1 MLRCGLMTLVL
12 AVVCSYAC
20 TAHAQYTDGQ
30 YGEKEGW
37 FDRWKRECRRNAM
50 WPEPFLQ
57 PDRNATLAPFA
68 VQIANGWRRQ
78 NLLSDYYFDEATH
91 QLNLAG
97 ETKIRYILTQMP
109 PSRRTIYVQQGLAAD
124 VTQAR
129 MHSVQRASS
138 RILPEGMM
146 AQIVESNLPNDGWPA
161 EDVDAVTRKYDSS
174 RPDPRLPPG
183 GISSGG
189 SGGGGYDSSSIK

>member
-1 MLRCGLMTLVL
+1 MLRCGFVTLVL
-12 AVVCSYAC
+12 AVACSHAY
-20 TAHAQYTDGQ
+20 TASAQQ
-30 YGEKEGW
+30 PEKESCW
-37 FDRWKRECRRNAM
+37 ECFKRDFRRNAM

-57 PDRNATLAPFA
+57 PDRDATLAPFA

-78 NLLSDYYFDEATH
+78 NLLSDFHFNEGTH

-97 ETKIRYILTQMP
+97 ETKLRYILTQMP
-109 PSRRTIYVQQGLAAD
+109 PSRRAVYVQQGLAGD

-129 MHSVQRASS
+129 LSSVQRASS

-146 AQIVESNLPNDGWPA
+146 AQIIESNLPNDGWPA
-161 EDVDAVTRKYDSS
+161 EDVDAVTRKYDAS
-174 RPDPRLPPG
+174 RPDPRLPAG

-189 SGGGGYDSSSIK
+189 SGAGGYDNSSIK